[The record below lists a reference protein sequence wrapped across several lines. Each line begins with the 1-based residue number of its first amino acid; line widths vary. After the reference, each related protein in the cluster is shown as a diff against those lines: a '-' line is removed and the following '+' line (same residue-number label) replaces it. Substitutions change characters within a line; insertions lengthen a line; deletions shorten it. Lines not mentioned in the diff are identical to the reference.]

1 MDDNNTQVMAD
12 DGQSFPSF
20 IALRARHSELLQLE
34 PETDEAKSQCL
45 KEMEDFI
52 TRVQATGKILS
63 DGEARRGAQNI
74 LNYWVSTLYRH
85 DQVARLV
92 TLADYERNLTSEL
105 LDVSCPYPGVE
116 SFKEKKSPFFFGRQ
130 RQIDYMVGRLKEDRL
145 LVIVGPS
152 GSGKTSLVQA
162 GLLPQLKKEKPDGVE
177 HYYFP
182 TISPGTDPLKSLALM
197 IKEAQGSKVDDPHWV
212 NQQVRKFRED
222 QNHLV
227 NLIKE
232 ITGQPIVIFID
243 EGEELY
249 ERSVPVL
256 LRPFENILDL
266 DNSKATIEPFLD
278 NLLGVIQRSE
288 KKNIVIIARRAGDFE
303 PYVKRLPARVKEVFE
318 PARVIL
324 PPLSANELRDAIE
337 KPAELLGITF
347 EEIVS
352 GVSQGSE
359 PSSLQ
364 QTMVQSLIKDI
375 SSEPVGLP
383 LLQFVLPRLWEA
395 REGKIIPDRAYSDM
409 ESCQAY
415 LAKTADDFYSSL
427 TASEQRDCGYV
438 IRHLVKL
445 DRELKPHIY
454 PIRRGVLCPGGRR
467 QSQIEGLIKR
477 LEEKQLLRITKGR
490 TSADDLIELVH
501 DSLFRNWPKL
511 SSWIDD
517 KRSDRMFRRVRLG
530 ILTAA
535 VIALAV
541 SAAVFFYGRAQH
553 KERAR
558 ELARLSGKQ
567 FNYDRLDLA
576 LLLGSKAYELNNEDP
591 VTRSNLFRLLHA
603 LQSTA
608 RPQSFLFEKGFEAD
622 DIIFSS
628 EHGNPQKLAAVDT
641 NGNIVIWKLG
651 SEPAKTTL
659 PAGATYPLGFSTD
672 GKFLAAASQN
682 NDEALIVWNL
692 ETNQRKSLLVDE
704 KYRFTSLA
712 FKPDSYN
719 LVAGN
724 NAGHVIEWDLAED
737 EPTGRTLYQ
746 HAGSVNSVVFNSD
759 GKLLATGGDDGW
771 AVLSDTTSRVGR
783 RRFFAAGG
791 ERKPSQP
798 GLNPRIISLAF
809 KQSETGKWL
818 AAGGDDHVFI
828 WDVETGSEDRTF
840 STGPHPAGVLVA
852 FRDDENLLTAFS
864 FDGTLVQ
871 WDLGAD
877 GPVGK
882 QFYNSGASSSAAF
895 SNNGKL
901 LAMPTD
907 DGVVLWELANL
918 GRVEPGSIVQ
928 AGAVQSIEF
937 SPNRS
942 EGLMASLGTDG
953 TLKVW
958 PADAEN
964 KAIGSTIEAN
974 VSGFA
979 INWNG
984 SVLAIAFDDATL
996 SLRDIKDNREIKTLD
1011 AKTGRLV
1018 TEPGPETDPA
1028 PNAEAEPD
1036 ATPEY
1041 PSGLA
1046 SVSPYSISKVI
1057 FPREDS
1063 PWIAALV
1070 RIKSSDSEQTKIL
1083 RWNTSLENSTE
1094 IATPAGAMVTSLAMN
1109 PDGKALA
1116 WATYDSSTKESTV
1129 FVKREDQQEEPLSCR
1144 DKTRCLSKVTSL
1156 AFSDKRLAAGLADGE
1171 IIFWDSNSHQRIEK
1185 RVMQVAG
1192 GVVTD
1197 LAFGLDGTVLAA
1209 VSNKK
1214 SRDDELSV
1222 DPENATL
1229 RPTNQRLKVGEI
1241 TLWDVKTQ
1249 EPIGNALRGHQGSV
1263 STIAFDADGT
1273 MLASGSDAER
1283 DQNIIL
1289 WDLNI
1294 KTANQR
1300 FCDIAGCGQ
1309 ERSEIATQLNQ
1320 ESWAQTFYIWANQQ
1334 LRAIYSSLS
1343 FGFFVPLQAL

>member
-92 TLADYERNLTSEL
+92 TLADYERNLISEI

-162 GLLPQLKKEKPDGVE
+162 GLLPQLKKERPEGVE

-182 TISPGTDPLKSLALM
+182 TFSPGTDPLKSLAWM
-197 IKEAQGSKVDDPHWV
+197 IKEAQGSKVDDPTWV

-232 ITGQPIVIFID
+232 ITDQPIVIFID

-249 ERSVPVL
+249 ERSVPML
-256 LRPFENILDL
+256 LRPLENILDL

-288 KKNIVIIARRAGDFE
+288 KRNIVIIARRAGDFE

-337 KPAELLGITF
+337 KPAELLGVTF

-359 PSSLQ
+359 PASLQ

-395 REGKIIPDRAYSDM
+395 REGKIIPDRAYSEM

-427 TASEQRDCGYV
+427 TASEQRDCAYL
-438 IRHLVKL
+438 IRHLVNL

-467 QSQIEGLIKR
+467 QSHIEGLIKR
-477 LEEKQLLRITKGR
+477 LAEKQLIRITKGR
-490 TSADDLIELVH
+490 TGADDLIELVH

-553 KERAR
+553 KEKAR

-576 LLLGSKAYELNNEDP
+576 LLLGSKAYELNSEDP
-591 VTRSNLFRLLHA
+591 ATRSNLFRLLHA

-628 EHGNPQKLAAVDT
+628 EHGNPLKLAAIDS

-659 PAGATYPLGFSTD
+659 PPGATYPLGFSTD
-672 GKFLAAASQN
+672 GKFLAAASLN

-692 ETNQRKSLLVDE
+692 ETNQSKSLTVEE
-704 KYRFTSLA
+704 KYKFTSLA
-712 FKPDSYN
+712 FKPNSYN

-724 NAGHVIEWDLAED
+724 NAGHVIEWDLAQD
-737 EPTGRTLYQ
+737 EPTNRTLYQ
-746 HAGSVNSVVFNSD
+746 HASSVNSVVFNSD
-759 GKLLATGGDDGW
+759 GKFLATGGDDGW
-771 AVLSDTTSRVGR
+771 AVLSDTTSKVGR

-809 KQSETGKWL
+809 KQSETGNWL

-828 WDVETGSEDRTF
+828 WDLETGSEDRTF

-907 DGVVLWELANL
+907 DGVVLWELADL
-918 GRVEPGSIVQ
+918 GRLQPGSILP
-928 AGAVQSIEF
+928 AGAVQSIAF

-942 EGLMASLGTDG
+942 ERLMASLATDG
-953 TLKVW
+953 ILKVW
-958 PADAEN
+958 PADGAN

-984 SVLAIAFDDATL
+984 SVLAIAFDDATI
-996 SLRDIKDNREIKTLD
+996 SLRNIKDNREITTLD
-1011 AKTGRLV
+1011 VKTGKLV
-1018 TEPGPETDPA
+1018 PEPTPDSDSTPD
-1028 PNAEAEPD
+1028 AEPD
-1036 ATPEY
+1036 AIPES
-1041 PSGLA
+1041 PAALA
-1046 SVSPYSISKVI
+1046 DVSPYSISKVI
-1057 FPREDS
+1057 FPRENS

-1070 RIKSSDSEQTKIL
+1070 NIKSSDSEQTKIL

-1094 IATPAGAMVTSLAMN
+1094 IRTAPGTVVTSLAIS

-1116 WATYDSSTKESTV
+1116 WASYNSSTKKSTV
-1129 FVKREDQQEEPLSCR
+1129 FLKREDQQEEPLSCR
-1144 DKTRCLSKVTSL
+1144 EKTQCLSKVTSL
-1156 AFSDKRLAAGLADGE
+1156 AFSADRLAAGLEDGE
-1171 IIFWDSNSHQRIEK
+1171 IIIWDSNSHQKIDK
-1185 RVMQVAG
+1185 RFMQVAG

-1197 LAFGLDGTVLAA
+1197 LAFGVDGTVLAA

-1214 SRDDELSV
+1214 STDGDLSV
-1222 DPENATL
+1222 DPNL
-1229 RPTNQRLKVGEI
+1229 TNQRLKPGEI
-1241 TLWDVKTQ
+1241 TLWDVKSQ

-1273 MLASGSDAER
+1273 MLASGSNAAR

-1309 ERSEIATQLNQ
+1309 ERSEIATQLNE
-1320 ESWAQTFYIWANQQ
+1320 ESWAQTFYIKANQQ
-1334 LRAIYSSLS
+1334 LRGLYSWVS
-1343 FGFFVPLQAL
+1343 GFFRSR

>member
-20 IALRARHSELLQLE
+20 IALRARHSELLQRE
-34 PETDEAKSQCL
+34 PETDEAKFECL
-45 KEMEDFI
+45 QEIEDFI
-52 TRVQATGKILS
+52 ARVQATGKILS
-63 DGEARRGAQNI
+63 DSEARRGAQNI
-74 LNYWVSTLYRH
+74 LNYWLSTLYRQ

-92 TLADYERNLTSEL
+92 TLADYEPNLTYEL
-105 LDVSCPYPGVE
+105 LDVSCPYPGVNP
-116 SFKEKKSPFFFGRQ
+116 FTEKQSQFFFGRQ

-162 GLLPQLKKEKPDGVE
+162 GLIPQLKREKPDGLE
-177 HYYFP
+177 HYFFP
-182 TISPGTDPLKSLALM
+182 TFSPGTDPLKSLALM
-197 IKEAQGSKVDDPHWV
+197 IKEAQGPKVDDPHWV
-212 NQQVRKFRED
+212 NQQVQKFRED
-222 QNHLV
+222 KNHLV
-227 NLIKE
+227 KLIKE
-232 ITGQPIVIFID
+232 ITDRPIVIFID

-249 ERSVPVL
+249 ERSVPML
-256 LRPFENILDL
+256 LRPFENIVDL

-278 NLLGVIQRSE
+278 NLLGVIQGSE
-288 KKNIVIIARRAGDFE
+288 KRNIVIIARRAGDFE
-303 PYVKRLPARVKEVFE
+303 PYVKRLPGRVKEVFE

-337 KPAELLGITF
+337 KPAELLGVNF
-347 EEIVS
+347 EEIVA
-352 GVSQGSE
+352 GVSEGSE
-359 PSSLQ
+359 PVSVQ

-395 REGKIIPDRAYSDM
+395 REGKVIPDRAYSEM
-409 ESCQAY
+409 QSCQAY
-415 LAKTADDFYSSL
+415 LAKTAEAFYASL
-427 TASEQRDCGYV
+427 NTSEQRDCGYL

-445 DRELKPHIY
+445 DRDLKPHIY
-454 PIRRGVLCPGGRR
+454 PIRRRVLCPGGRR
-467 QSQIEGLIKR
+467 QSQIESLIKR

-490 TSADDLIELVH
+490 TPSDDLIELVH

-511 SSWIDD
+511 NSWIEE
-517 KRSDRMFRRVRLG
+517 KRADRMFRRVRLG

-541 SAAVFFYGRAQH
+541 SAAIFFYGRAQH
-553 KERAR
+553 KEKAR

-567 FNYDRLDLA
+567 FNYDRFDLA
-576 LLLGSKAYELNNEDP
+576 LLLGRKAYELNSQDP
-591 VTRSNLFRLLHA
+591 ATRSNLLRLLHA

-641 NGNIVIWKLG
+641 NGNIVIWTLG

-659 PAGATYPLGFSTD
+659 PAGATYPLSFSTD
-672 GKFLAAASQN
+672 GKLLAAASQN
-682 NDEALIVWNL
+682 NDDALIVWNL
-692 ETNQRKSLLVDE
+692 ETNNRKSLTVDY

-724 NAGHVIEWDLAED
+724 NAGHVIEWDLSQD
-737 EPTGRTLYQ
+737 EPEYRTLYQ

-759 GKLLATGGDDGW
+759 GSLLATGGDDGW
-771 AVLSDTTSRVGR
+771 VVLSDPTIKTIAR

-809 KQSETGKWL
+809 KQSETGNWL

-882 QFYNSGASSSAAF
+882 QFYHSGASSSAAF
-895 SNNGKL
+895 SSNGKL

-907 DGVVLWELANL
+907 DGVVLWELADL
-918 GRVEPGSIVQ
+918 GRIEPGSIVQ
-928 AGAVQSIEF
+928 AGAVQSIAF
-937 SPNRS
+937 APSRS
-942 EGLMASLGTDG
+942 ERLMASLATDG

-974 VSGFA
+974 VSGFS

-984 SVLAIAFDDATL
+984 SVLAIAFDDATI

-1011 AKTGRLV
+1011 VKTGKV
-1018 TEPGPETDPA
+1018 VPEPT
-1028 PNAEAEPD
+1028 PNANPTPVAEAG
-1036 ATPEY
+1036 ANAVPES
-1041 PSGLA
+1041 PSALA
-1046 SVSPYSISKVI
+1046 SLSPYSISKVI
-1057 FPREDS
+1057 FPRENS

-1070 RIKSSDSEQTKIL
+1070 KIKSSDSEQTKIL
-1083 RWNTSLENSTE
+1083 RWDTSQENSTE
-1094 IATPAGAMVTSLAMN
+1094 IASAPGTVLTSLAIS

-1116 WATYDSSTKESTV
+1116 WASYNSSTKKSTV
-1129 FVKREDQQEEPLSCR
+1129 FVKREEQQEEPLSCR
-1144 DKTRCLSKVTSL
+1144 DKTNCLSKVTSL
-1156 AFSDKRLAAGLADGE
+1156 AFSADRLAAGLEDGE
-1171 IIFWDSNSHQRIEK
+1171 IIFWDSNSDQRIDK
-1185 RVMQVAG
+1185 RLMQVAG

-1197 LAFGLDGTVLAA
+1197 LAFGVDGTVLAA

-1214 SRDDELSV
+1214 SGDDDLLV
-1222 DPENATL
+1222 DPNNPTP
-1229 RPTNQRLKVGEI
+1229 RPTNQRLKPGEI

-1249 EPIGNALRGHQGSV
+1249 EPIGNALRGHQGHV

-1294 KTANQR
+1294 NTANQR

-1309 ERSEIATQLNQ
+1309 ERSEIATQLKE
-1320 ESWAQTFYIWANQQ
+1320 ESWAQTFYIKANQK
-1334 LRAIYSSLS
+1334 LRDLYSWVS
-1343 FGFFVPLQAL
+1343 GFFRYG